1 MAEITAHHGI
11 FKDTALHV
19 DDTGGPGRPV
29 VLIHGWPL
37 SGEAFA
43 LQIPALQEAGYRV
56 ITYDR
61 RGFGRSDKPLTGYGY
76 DRLTKDLH
84 SILTALDLQDVT
96 LVGFS
101 MGGGEVA
108 RYVGL
113 FGTERLRSVV
123 FASAVPPY
131 LLKTPDNPDG
141 PLEPAAAAKMAAQ
154 LTADRDS
161 FWDQFVTEFYS
172 ANGILKVTE
181 EQRQEALALA
191 LQSSK
196 AAALEA
202 MTAFGTTDFSDDL
215 ARITLPTLVLHGDS
229 DATVPFEGSGA
240 RTLVAVPQSELV
252 LLSDAPHGCNVS
264 HADQWNRALVA
275 FLDKY

>member
-37 SGEAFA
+37 SGEAFT
-43 LQIPALQEAGYRV
+43 LQVPALQEAGYRV

-113 FGTERLRSVV
+113 FGSERLRSVV

-172 ANGILKVTE
+172 ANGVLKVTE
-181 EQRQEALALA
+181 EQRQEALTLA

-264 HADQWNRALVA
+264 HADEWNRALVA